1 MAVVAEGPAAS
12 RRIVLTVSERAEES
26 AAVWRWAAVH
36 FLEARDELTLLHMH
50 TGGVASLVRSLY
62 CAQPCCARSMS
73 PSA

>member
-1 MAVVAEGPAAS
+1 MAAAEGPAAS

-50 TGGVASLVRSLY
+50 TGGVASLVRSA
-62 CAQPCCARSMS
+62 AQRSTIHSMM
-73 PSA
+73 PE